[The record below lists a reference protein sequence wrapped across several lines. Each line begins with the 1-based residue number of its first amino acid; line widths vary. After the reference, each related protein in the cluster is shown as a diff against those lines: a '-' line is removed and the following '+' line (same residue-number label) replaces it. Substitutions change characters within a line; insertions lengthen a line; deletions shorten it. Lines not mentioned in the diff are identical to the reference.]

1 MNKVIL
7 CEGVTDAILL
17 SYYLEKTAGWKYC
30 KGPKHLSIR
39 ETENNE
45 SVNWYCK
52 AEDYLLICAVGGKD
66 NFRRFF
72 EEKIKAP
79 IITANA
85 FEKLAVVTDR
95 DDREISSIEMK
106 MQSTFHEILTTVQN
120 NHWCENTYQDS
131 FGMDKR
137 LEMLLVVVP
146 REHQGALETV
156 MLESISED
164 SYDRNI
170 VEKAGIFAAQ
180 MRNEAEKYI
189 SSDRLQLKAHL
200 GITWA
205 VQYPEKV
212 FRLIDEQIRS
222 VSWENSEVL
231 DKCFAVLRK
240 I

>member
-1 MNKVIL
+1 
-7 CEGVTDAILL
+7 
-17 SYYLEKTAGWKYC
+17 
-30 KGPKHLSIR
+30 
-39 ETENNE
+39 
-45 SVNWYCK
+45 
-52 AEDYLLICAVGGKD
+52 
-66 NFRRFF
+66 
-72 EEKIKAP
+72 
-79 IITANA
+79 
-85 FEKLAVVTDR
+85 
-95 DDREISSIEMK
+95 
-106 MQSTFHEILTTVQN
+106 
-120 NHWCENTYQDS
+120 
-131 FGMDKR
+131 MDKR

-156 MLESISED
+156 MLESISEN

-231 DKCFAVLRK
+231 DKCFAVLKK